1 MSEQIELK
9 RAVNE
14 IVKLAETKAWSL
26 PSAEYRDFFN
36 EIIKAL
42 KKKRDVE

>member
-36 EIIKAL
+36 EIIQAL
-42 KKKRDVE
+42 KKKSDVE

>member
-1 MSEQIELK
+1 MSEQIEFK